1 MPRNKSLLKGGHT
14 SRKIVIRP
22 YSKPPTL
29 PENYYDDTVRS
40 LLQSISEASSHRTFT
55 GTAPSPNST
64 GVSLQNAYKAVVYL
78 VSHQYGPRLYRD
90 LMDHMKQVA
99 ARILPEEREASAS
112 RASLLMYIPK
122 QYQLYL
128 EYLLLCKHVFLPLDR
143 THAWQPETKT
153 VVVASTQTPGGLL
166 TLWQVGLEML
176 QTRMQELT
184 LDRELY
190 QEWLAA
196 LLQDWNPASNNNLD
210 AANRQDLQSVWY
222 LWQDLGQLAILPLQ
236 EDLEEYWKNQSQ
248 QMMEGYRAGS
258 YLQFAYDKHV
268 HVTIWQPWLPSQW
281 LRSVLENCFF
291 QPHLNDQY
299 LLKPENLH
307 PILQSELFA
316 IKTVVG
322 VSSTAMEKLSSTQ
335 QLWTLAGRIVGG
347 QRLVATSIA
356 KFAKTQGLACVQ
368 PAVELS
374 DGAGK
379 AAAGQ
384 HILDKSPIPATN
396 NVQIVSDL
404 LDTQQRIS
412 RLIQSLPHG
421 PELIILKNVWE
432 EVLNVETTPALA
444 ELLAKFLDQ
453 ILRSNKK
460 MDQYQSESEQWL
472 QRIIS
477 GLFIPLQAKDIF
489 EAFYKRD
496 LAKRLLW
503 NRVVNMDVEKQ
514 VCSLLKAECGAGFTS
529 KMEGMF
535 QDVDWSRETMMV
547 YKQSTADILPTENSV
562 EMEAQ
567 VLTTGYWP
575 VYPQYPNLHLPESLK
590 EPQERFGNH
599 YKIKYQGR
607 RMTWQYALGHCVVR
621 SSGFPKTYEFVVSL
635 CQALVLIQFE
645 EADTKLSLPTLMQ
658 AIGLEDR
665 DEMERVLQSLAL
677 GKDGTRILRKL
688 DYDSEPNK
696 KKKIRMNVDN
706 RDEFTIN
713 RKFESNQRRIRINNI
728 MMKESKE
735 EREKT
740 VEAVSRDRLYLID
753 AVLVR
758 IMKARKTILHQTL
771 IPQVVEQVK
780 VPAQPGD
787 IKQRIESLIEREYME
802 RDAKDRNRYNYLA

>member
-1 MPRNKSLLKGGHT
+1 
-14 SRKIVIRP
+14 
-22 YSKPPTL
+22 
-29 PENYYDDTVRS
+29 
-40 LLQSISEASSHRTFT
+40 
-55 GTAPSPNST
+55 
-64 GVSLQNAYKAVVYL
+64 
-78 VSHQYGPRLYRD
+78 
-90 LMDHMKQVA
+90 
-99 ARILPEEREASAS
+99 
-112 RASLLMYIPK
+112 
-122 QYQLYL
+122 
-128 EYLLLCKHVFLPLDR
+128 
-143 THAWQPETKT
+143 
-153 VVVASTQTPGGLL
+153 
-166 TLWQVGLEML
+166 ML

-379 AAAGQ
+379 AAVGQ

-567 VLTTGYWP
+567 VLTTG
-575 VYPQYPNLHLPESLK
+575 
-590 EPQERFGNH
+590 
-599 YKIKYQGR
+599 
-607 RMTWQYALGHCVVR
+607 T
-621 SSGFPKTYEFVVSL
+621 
-635 CQALVLIQFE
+635 
-645 EADTKLSLPTLMQ
+645 
-658 AIGLEDR
+658 
-665 DEMERVLQSLAL
+665 
-677 GKDGTRILRKL
+677 
-688 DYDSEPNK
+688 
-696 KKKIRMNVDN
+696 
-706 RDEFTIN
+706 
-713 RKFESNQRRIRINNI
+713 
-728 MMKESKE
+728 
-735 EREKT
+735 
-740 VEAVSRDRLYLID
+740 
-753 AVLVR
+753 
-758 IMKARKTILHQTL
+758 
-771 IPQVVEQVK
+771 
-780 VPAQPGD
+780 
-787 IKQRIESLIEREYME
+787 
-802 RDAKDRNRYNYLA
+802 